1 MMPPPPRQA
10 FSSSSSS
17 SSSSGAAELYQIYRA
32 TVVKVVKVGAVVRLD
47 DVRQEPNEALVHVSL
62 MGAPRTRVED
72 PSRIVQRGQKVWV
85 KVISTVGKLSL
96 SMRDCDQETG
106 RDIMPQRQR
115 GYNDTLAAGA
125 PAEASGERLSQTL
138 AGEDQRYKDAA
149 AQGGAGRMK
158 AQFGDYERWEIEQL
172 KRSGVLAAEDHP
184 DLDDERGVLGF
195 EETEEQLDIELNDA
209 EPAFMRGKAR
219 LALADA
225 AGGGGEAVKVVRMPE
240 GSLHRASLEQAQLAK
255 GRRELKQAQ
264 EQEMLESMPKDLST
278 PWHDPMAA
286 AGERHLAEE
295 LRGIGLAQSLAE
307 KPEWKLKAQGKGIA
321 FGFANKGTLQEQRAG
336 LPIFRLKEQLMGAMS
351 AHQVLIVVG
360 ETGSGKTTQMTQYM
374 HELGFSRRGV
384 IGCTQPRR
392 VAAVSVA
399 KRVAEEFGA
408 RLGEE
413 VGYNIR
419 FDNCSCEKTLIK
431 YMTDGM
437 LMREYLADNRLSR
450 YSALMLDEAHE
461 RTIHTDVLFGLLK
474 GLLRRRK
481 DLHIIITS
489 ATLDADKFSSYF
501 FECPIF
507 RIPGRT
513 FPVEILYT
521 REAETDYLDA
531 ALITVQQ
538 IHIKEPPGDILLFL
552 TGQEEIDTACE
563 VLHNRMKKLGR
574 AVPELHILPVYG
586 ALPSEMQTRIFEPAP
601 VGSRKCVIATNIAE
615 ASLTIDGIFYVVDPG
630 FCKQNIHNAKTG
642 MDNLVIVPISQA
654 SANQRAGRAG
664 RTGPGKCYRLF
675 TEQAYQNEMLPSP
688 IPEIQRSNL
697 GNVVL
702 SMKAMQIDDLLAF
715 DFMDPPPVQTLVSA
729 MDLLYALGALDDDG
743 LLTRL
748 GRKMAEFPLE
758 PKIAKMLIMSVSLRC
773 SEEILTV
780 ASMLSVDNIFY
791 RPKDKQAQADTAKA
805 KFFQPE
811 GDQITLL
818 AVYQAWKKS
827 GFSNQWCFEHYIQ
840 ARTMSRVE
848 EIRRQLVGI
857 LDRYRMDIITCGRD
871 WNRVRMAIV
880 SGYFTNAAKRDP
892 QEGYRTMTDGQVVY
906 MHPASALFNKNPEW
920 VIYHELVM
928 TTKEW
933 MRNTMTIEPKWLLE
947 LAPKFYK
954 QADANKMSR
963 NKRREKI
970 EPLFDKYAPTQD
982 AWRLSQRRG

>member
-1 MMPPPPRQA
+1 
-10 FSSSSSS
+10 
-17 SSSSGAAELYQIYRA
+17 
-32 TVVKVVKVGAVVRLD
+32 
-47 DVRQEPNEALVHVSL
+47 
-62 MGAPRTRVED
+62 MGAPRTRVEN
-72 PSRIVQRGQKVWV
+72 PSKHVSRGQKVYV
-85 KVISTVGKLSL
+85 KVISTVGKLTL
-96 SMRDCDQETG
+96 SMSDCNQKTG
-106 RDIMPQRQR
+106 ADNMPQRQQNYYESQAQ
-115 GYNDTLAAGA
+115 GSSSSSSSSSASSELNETL
-125 PAEASGERLSQTL
+125 SGE
-138 AGEDQRYKDAA
+138 GQRFKDIAA
-149 AQGGAGRMK
+149 TQGSGRMK
-158 AQFGDYERWEIEQL
+158 SQFGDYERWEISQL

-184 DLDDERGVLGF
+184 DLDGDDGVLGF

-209 EPAFMRGKAR
+209 EPAFMRGKKSKF
-219 LALADA
+219 
-225 AGGGGEAVKVVRMPE
+225 GGMGQSNHEPVKVIRMPE
-240 GSLHRASLEQAQLAK
+240 GSMHRASLEQAQLAK
-255 GRRELKQAQ
+255 SRRELKQAQ

-278 PWHDPMAA
+278 PWHDPMAG
-286 AGERHLAEE
+286 AGDRHLAEE
-295 LRGIGLAQSLAE
+295 LRGIGVAQNLAE
-307 KPEWKLKAQGKGIA
+307 KPEWKIKSEGKGVA
-321 FGFANKGTLQEQRAG
+321 YGFSQRGTLQAQRES
-336 LPIFRLKEQLMGAMS
+336 LPIFRLKSQLLDAMS
-351 AHQVLIVVG
+351 THQVLIVVG

-374 HELGFSRRGV
+374 SELGFTKRGIV
-384 IGCTQPRR
+384 GCTQPRR

-399 KRVAEEFGA
+399 KRVAEEYGA

-413 VGYNIR
+413 VGYSIR
-419 FDNCSCEKTLIK
+419 FDQCTSPETVIK

-437 LMREYLADNRLSR
+437 LMREYLADHRLTR

-474 GLLRRRK
+474 GLLQRRK
-481 DLHIIITS
+481 DLHLIITS
-489 ATLDADKFSSYF
+489 ATLDAAKFSDYF

-507 RIPGRT
+507 TIPGRT

-531 ALITVQQ
+531 SLITVQQ

-563 VLHNRMKKLGR
+563 ILHDRMKKLGR
-574 AVPELHILPVYG
+574 QVPELHILPVYG

-601 VGSRKCVIATNIAE
+601 VGTRKCVIATNIAE
-615 ASLTIDGIFYVVDPG
+615 ASLTIDGIHYVVDPG
-630 FCKQNIHNAKTG
+630 FCKQNIHNPKTG
-642 MDNLVIVPISQA
+642 MDNLVVVPISQA
-654 SANQRAGRAG
+654 SANQRAGRGG
-664 RTGPGKCYRLF
+664 RTGPGKCYRLY
-675 TEQAYQNEMLPSP
+675 TEMAYQNEMQASP

-702 SMKAMQIDDLLAF
+702 SMKAMQIDDLVGF

-743 LLTRL
+743 MLTRL

-758 PKIAKMLIMSVSLRC
+758 PRLAKMLIMSVTLKC

-780 ASMLSVDNIFY
+780 ASMLSVDNVFY

-818 AVYQAWKKS
+818 MVYEGWKNS

-848 EIRRQLVGI
+848 DIRRQLVGI
-857 LDRYRMDIITCGRD
+857 LDRYKMDVITCGRD
-871 WNRVRMAIV
+871 FNRVRMAIV

-892 QEGYRTMTDGQVVY
+892 QEGYRTMTEGQVVY
-906 MHPASALFNKNPEW
+906 MHPSSALFNKNPEW

-933 MRNTMTIEPKWLLE
+933 MRSTMTIEPKWLLE

-954 QADANKMSR
+954 QAGTDQMSR
-963 NKRREKI
+963 NKKREKI
-970 EPLFDKYAPTQD
+970 EPLFDKYAVTQD
-982 AWRLSQRRG
+982 AWRLSRRMG